1 MSYINRQCKETIK
14 NLPFHFR
21 DAEEEL
27 DKLTK
32 LADRINSQINSSDP
46 PPISNG
52 PQTVDLD
59 QLFNFLSQVRGHQ
72 VCGKGIPP
80 TLRQHAPTQ
89 PNLTKCH

>member
-1 MSYINRQCKETIK
+1 MLDFQTWIARELETKQKANKKFTII
-14 NLPFHFR
+14 FR

-59 QLFNFLSQVRGHQ
+59 QLFNFLSQVRG
-72 VCGKGIPP
+72 
-80 TLRQHAPTQ
+80 R
-89 PNLTKCH
+89 

>member
-1 MSYINRQCKETIK
+1 MTKVKKIEFS
-14 NLPFHFR
+14 HR

-32 LADRINSQINSSDP
+32 LADRINPQINSSEP

-59 QLFNFLSQVRGHQ
+59 QLFNFLSQVRPSLF
-72 VCGKGIPP
+72 PP
-80 TLRQHAPTQ
+80 PCSNMPGPTH
-89 PNLTKCH
+89 PT

>member
-32 LADRINSQINSSDP
+32 LADRINSQINSTDP

-59 QLFNFLSQVRGHQ
+59 QLFNFLSQVRDTKF
-72 VCGKGIPP
+72 VARAFPPPCGNMPP
-80 TLRQHAPTQ
+80 
-89 PNLTKCH
+89 PNPI